1 MNLQHQ
7 TDAELAARFWTRLHA
22 AYEAGDKWR
31 WHYMIW
37 KLWSWIQ
44 AGELTSDQVRVSFN
58 SYHGTSYATGSQWN
72 TFVTTR
78 LVPIK
83 DRYLSFIAE
92 SELA

>member
-7 TDAELAARFWTRLHA
+7 TDAELAARFWARLHD

-44 AGELTSDQVRVSFN
+44 AGELTSDQVRQSFN
-58 SYHGTSYATGSQWN
+58 AYHGTSYNASQWS

-83 DRYLSFIAE
+83 DRYLAFIAE